1 MEKKNSRKIEME
13 SHFQLWQQSGLSK
26 KKYSGQAGIGY
37 HTFLYWIDRL
47 TAEQYSGGSFQ
58 ELHLPVAAEPSGPIE
73 IEYPSGV
80 RIRLN
85 SSFPAG
91 FIKSLL

>member
-1 MEKKNSRKIEME
+1 ME
-13 SHFQLWQQSGLSK
+13 SHFQLWQQSGLSR
-26 KKYSGQAGIGY
+26 KKYSEEAGIGY

-47 TAEQYSGGSFQ
+47 TMEEPSAGSFKQ
-58 ELHLPVAAEPSGPIE
+58 IKLPVSSLPSSESE

-80 RIRLN
+80 RIRLD
-85 SSFPAG
+85 STLPAS